1 MLLSVDRCWFQ
12 LCNVFDIMGPFYGSH
27 FVHSRAAYSL
37 NTPAIRPIHTA
48 LIERRVT
55 NGSAYKLNGAVNVT

>member
-1 MLLSVDRCWFQ
+1 MLTGVGF
-12 LCNVFDIMGPFYGSH
+12 NFAMFFDIMGPFYGSH

-37 NTPAIRPIHTA
+37 NTPAIRLIHTA
-48 LIERRVT
+48 LIEWCIT